1 MAVKPKVIIVG
12 SGIIG
17 ASVALACQDLGADV
31 TVLEQGSLGGIAS
44 GNSFGWINASFA
56 ENQAYFDL
64 RKAALESFRALDQ
77 RLVLGDYIRWQ
88 GTLWWEDAGPD
99 FVEQFRSLTLRGYPA
114 SIVDED
120 QIALLEPYLR
130 QAPSKAILTA
140 TEGAAHAQKVALAVL
155 AAVERNGGSVRGG
168 VSLKRIEQVTGRV
181 CSVQTDAGNM
191 ACDVVVL
198 ATGAAAKHR
207 LPGVDWKLP
216 MANKKGMILKTNAL
230 PQVINHTLMTPDVHF
245 RQNPDGSFT
254 AGEIFSGEID
264 PNVDPM
270 DLAVEVLDRIQKK
283 LRDVPTLS
291 LSAVNVGVRPVPL
304 DGLPV
309 IGEVPGVVGV
319 FSAVMHSGVT
329 LGPLVGHLLA
339 SEILQGVNCALLEPF
354 RPSRFSEPVL

>member
-1 MAVKPKVIIVG
+1 MAVKPKVIVVG

-17 ASVALACQDLGADV
+17 ASVALACQDLGAEV

-64 RKAALESFRALDQ
+64 RKAALKSFRALDQ
-77 RLVLGDYIRWQ
+77 RLVLDDCIRWQ
-88 GTLWWEDAGPD
+88 GTLWWEDAGRN
-99 FVEQFRSLTLRGYPA
+99 FFKQFRSLTSRGYPA

-120 QIALLEPYLR
+120 QIASLEPYLR
-130 QAPSKAILTA
+130 QAPSQAILTA
-140 TEGAAHAQKVALAVL
+140 TEGAAQVQKVALAIL
-155 AAVERNGGSVRGG
+155 AEVERKGGSVRSG
-168 VSLKRIEQVTGRV
+168 VSLKRIEQAIGRV
-181 CSVQTDAGNM
+181 CSVQTDVGNM
-191 ACDVVVL
+191 YCDAVVL
-198 ATGAAAKHR
+198 ATGSAAKHG

-245 RQNPDGSFT
+245 RQNPNGSFT

-264 PNVDPM
+264 LNVDPI
-270 DLAVEVLDRIQKK
+270 DLAVEVLDRIQIK

-291 LSAVNVGVRPVPL
+291 LLEVNVGVRPIPL

-329 LGPLVGHLLA
+329 LGPLVGQLLA
-339 SEILQGVNCALLEPF
+339 SEILQGVNCPLLQAF
-354 RPSRFSEPVL
+354 RPSRFAEPIL

>member
-17 ASVALACQDLGADV
+17 ASVALACQDLGAEV

-64 RKAALESFRALDQ
+64 RKAALKSFRALDQ
-77 RLVLGDYIRWQ
+77 RLVLDDCIRWQ
-88 GTLWWEDAGPD
+88 GTLWWEDAGRN
-99 FVEQFRSLTLRGYPA
+99 FFKQFRSLTSRGYPA

-120 QIALLEPYLR
+120 QIASLEPYLR
-130 QAPSKAILTA
+130 QAPSQAILTA
-140 TEGAAHAQKVALAVL
+140 TEGAAQVQKVALAIL
-155 AAVERNGGSVRGG
+155 AEVERKGGSVRSG
-168 VSLKRIEQVTGRV
+168 VSLKRIEQAIGRV
-181 CSVQTDAGNM
+181 CSVQTDVGNM
-191 ACDVVVL
+191 YCDAVVL
-198 ATGAAAKHR
+198 ATGSAAKHG

-230 PQVINHTLMTPDVHF
+230 PQVINHILMTPDVHF

-264 PNVDPM
+264 LNVDPI
-270 DLAVEVLDRIQKK
+270 DLAVEVLDRIQIK

-291 LSAVNVGVRPVPL
+291 LLEVNVGVRPIPL

-319 FSAVMHSGVT
+319 F
-329 LGPLVGHLLA
+329 PLSCTVA
-339 SEILQGVNCALLEPF
+339 
-354 RPSRFSEPVL
+354 